1 MNLDRARALLTYEPL
16 SGAVTTKA
24 THRLLQPDLDGYAQV
39 YDNQAKKQH
48 RIKLDKLAYMLAFG
62 KVPRKDQRIL
72 HKNMQECDNRIVN
85 LGLVSRS
92 LFRQIKEA
100 YRNLT
105 EGIDIAP
112 HEQDQ
117 FSFYLYWYED
127 GKKQR
132 RIVEDIVSVRKLAL
146 RLKLRYSKLLSKY
159 CVFD

>member
-1 MNLDRARALLTYEPL
+1 MQLDRVRELLSYEPL
-16 SGAVTTKA
+16 SGVVSVKRSNRPLYADTA
-24 THRLLQPDLDGYAQV
+24 GYALV
-39 YDNQAKKQH
+39 YDKLAKKQYK
-48 RIKLDKLAYMLAFG
+48 IKLDKLAFMLAFG

-72 HKNMQECDNRIVN
+72 HKNMQEGDNRIVN